1 MAGIGRISGPLL
13 KDNLLRHGVDLS
25 FETDLLYLNVN
36 DERIG
41 VKTDSPSRLLNVES
55 DIRTTDLISDDY
67 IRISSNIVFDNQDNI
82 TTDNSVLNLNS
93 NFSINL
99 VGFKTD
105 RLISNNNKISIDS
118 TNYDLNLIPTRD
130 TILNSGL
137 LVQGNLHANG
147 NITLGGNITF
157 GNNSDDE
164 VVFDSDFTSN
174 LMPDIDNTFDLG
186 EELKRWNNVHVRD
199 ITVNNIYT
207 RNLTAG
213 SLNLTYNFTNTI
225 FVAVNGN
232 DVTNRGNI
240 FVSPYRSIAKALSEA
255 SAGDTIR
262 IMPGEYEE
270 DFPLTVPAGVSI
282 VGENLRSVTIK
293 PSASTVF
300 NNAFLLNG
308 ETTVTNITVKDFNY
322 SISTFKTTL
331 DNPNAYGTSASD
343 QFGRAIAISGNYAI
357 VGASSEDDADGDN
370 SGKAYIFDVTTGSLV
385 HTLDNP
391 NAYDTS
397 GYDNF
402 GISVAIDGNYCIVG
416 ASGEDDAG
424 GFTSG
429 KAYIYNVS
437 TGSLVHTLDNPNAY
451 GTSNSDNFGLSVAIS
466 GNYCIVGAVGED
478 DAGGLSAGKAY
489 IFNVTTGALV
499 YTLDDPNAYSS
510 SAGDNFG
517 SSVAI
522 DGDHAIVGAPGER
535 DSSFV
540 SSGKAYIFDV
550 TTGNLLHTL
559 DNPNAYGTT
568 SSDYFGWSVAI
579 SGNRAV
585 VGAWGEDPPSTGG
598 VVYIFDVTTGNLL
611 HQIDNPDIVGFAP
624 RFGYSVAIDG
634 DYTVVGDYNQSKS
647 FIFDVTDG
655 SLVYAL
661 DNPNAYGA
669 NVSDNFGYSVS
680 ISGNHVIVGAY
691 TEDDAGGTD
700 SGKAYIYD
708 FVNITESG
716 YAFRFSPG
724 AVISSR
730 SPYIQNV
737 TVITN
742 ETTAGAGDAGRGAF
756 VDGSAVDQTSNE
768 ASMLFHAVT
777 FITPGSTAL
786 SVTNGSRVEWLSSF
800 TYYADKGIHATRGT
814 LGFAGQ
820 GVRFGAEIRSIASAN
835 VYGNQGV
842 VADGADTLVYLIN
855 HNFGYIGNGHSYD
868 NDQTLVNQEDEV
880 IERNSGKVY
889 YVSQSQDGDFRV
901 GDAFLVDFNKGDV
914 SFGNSSIILDSL
926 STIVFQGTG
935 DNRLYLRSG
944 SIEIGDF
951 NIAGNK
957 IETLSSDFNIDSFSG
972 EINLLDNTLVDGNVV
987 IDGNFQTSGTISFG
1001 NQTTDTITFNTELE
1015 QDLLPDADNLYD
1027 LGSDSK
1033 RWKDIHTVTANTNNI
1048 SISGNTIE
1056 TTVVD
1061 SDLTLLSSGTG
1072 YVVLDSVYFKNSELS
1087 STSGNNLVFSPDTN
1101 NSVIINENTSLKI
1114 PHVASNLTTSGELV
1128 LDSSSNIF
1136 QGYSSDLVNLGGVY
1150 SKDRRTQFF
1159 AHPTDDSFRFV
1170 ANTTQTAI
1178 LTASALQASAIAFAD
1193 FNINNNIL
1201 QSTDLSILIDSIDI
1215 SELNFENQTITAP
1228 QNSIMSIVTTGT
1240 GYTAFGSTTAL
1251 QIPNGTRQQ
1260 ASQSGVVGMTR
1271 FNAEDSQVETY
1282 NGQVWVPAGGV
1293 ATEVVT
1299 ESFVEEQITFWS
1311 LIVG

>member
-36 DERIG
+36 DERVGI
-41 VKTDSPSRLLNVES
+41 KTDSPSRLLTIES
-55 DIRTTDLISDDY
+55 DIKTTDLISDDY

-105 RLISNNNKISIDS
+105 RLLSNNNKISIDAS
-118 TNYDLNLIPTRD
+118 NYDLNLIPTRD
-130 TILNSGL
+130 TILNSSL

-157 GNNSDDE
+157 GNNSNDE
-164 VVFDSDFTSN
+164 VVFDSEFTSN

-186 EELKRWNNVHVRD
+186 EELKRWNNVHVKD

-213 SLNLTYNFTNTI
+213 ALNLTYNFTNTI
-225 FVAVNGN
+225 FVAVNGD

-282 VGENLRSVTIK
+282 VGENLRSVTVK
-293 PSASTVF
+293 PSAPTVF
-300 NNAFLLNG
+300 NDAFLLNG

-322 SISTFKTTL
+322 S
-331 DNPNAYGTSASD
+331 
-343 QFGRAIAISGNYAI
+343 
-357 VGASSEDDADGDN
+357 
-370 SGKAYIFDVTTGSLV
+370 
-385 HTLDNP
+385 
-391 NAYDTS
+391 
-397 GYDNF
+397 
-402 GISVAIDGNYCIVG
+402 
-416 ASGEDDAG
+416 
-424 GFTSG
+424 
-429 KAYIYNVS
+429 
-437 TGSLVHTLDNPNAY
+437 
-451 GTSNSDNFGLSVAIS
+451 
-466 GNYCIVGAVGED
+466 
-478 DAGGLSAGKAY
+478 
-489 IFNVTTGALV
+489 
-499 YTLDDPNAYSS
+499 
-510 SAGDNFG
+510 
-517 SSVAI
+517 
-522 DGDHAIVGAPGER
+522 
-535 DSSFV
+535 
-540 SSGKAYIFDV
+540 
-550 TTGNLLHTL
+550 
-559 DNPNAYGTT
+559 
-568 SSDYFGWSVAI
+568 
-579 SGNRAV
+579 
-585 VGAWGEDPPSTGG
+585 
-598 VVYIFDVTTGNLL
+598 
-611 HQIDNPDIVGFAP
+611 
-624 RFGYSVAIDG
+624 
-634 DYTVVGDYNQSKS
+634 
-647 FIFDVTDG
+647 
-655 SLVYAL
+655 
-661 DNPNAYGA
+661 
-669 NVSDNFGYSVS
+669 
-680 ISGNHVIVGAY
+680 
-691 TEDDAGGTD
+691 
-700 SGKAYIYD
+700 
-708 FVNITESG
+708 NITESG
-716 YAFRFSPG
+716 YAFRFSSG
-724 AVISSR
+724 AVITSR

-737 TVITN
+737 TVITQ
-742 ETTAGAGDAGRGAF
+742 ETSEGAGDAGRGAL
-756 VDGSAVDQTSNE
+756 VDGSAVGQTSNE

-786 SVTNGSRVEWLSSF
+786 LVTNGSRVEWLSSF
-800 TYYADKGIHATRGT
+800 TYYANKGIHATQGT

-855 HNFGYIGNGHSYD
+855 HNFGYIGNGYSYD
-868 NDQTLVNQEDEV
+868 NDQTIVNQEDEV
-880 IERNSGKVY
+880 IELNSGKVY

-914 SFGNSSIILDSL
+914 SFGNSNIILDNL

-935 DNRLYLRSG
+935 ENRLYLRSG

-951 NIAGNK
+951 NISGNT

-972 EINLLDNTLVDGNVV
+972 EINLLDNTLVDGNVL
-987 IDGNFQTSGTISFG
+987 INGDFQTSGTISFG

-1033 RWKDIHTVTANTNNI
+1033 RWKDIHTVIANTNNI
-1048 SISGNTIE
+1048 SISGNIIE

-1072 YVVLDSVYFKNSELS
+1072 YVVLDSVYFKNAELS
-1087 STSGNNLVFSPDTN
+1087 STSGNSLIFSPATN
-1101 NSVIINENTSLKI
+1101 KSVVINESTSLKI
-1114 PHVASNLTTSGELV
+1114 PYVPSNLTTSGELV

-1159 AHPTDDSFRFV
+1159 AHTTDDSFRFV

-1178 LTASALQASAIAFAD
+1178 LTSSALQASAISFAD

-1215 SELNFENQTITAP
+1215 SNLNFQNQTITAP
-1228 QNSIMSIVTTGT
+1228 QNSVMTIVTSGI
-1240 GYTAFGSTTAL
+1240 GYTVFNSTTAL

-1271 FNAEDSQVETY
+1271 FNAEDAQVESY
-1282 NGQVWVPAGGV
+1282 NGEIWVPAGGI